1 MNPLN
6 MVLTAKNIGFSQ
18 SASLEISKI
27 SMLHRGYIHWLD
39 RGLLNKQSPLVD
51 HDFPLGIAAVSVVV
65 LAQIS
70 VLHSNCF
77 FAF

>member
-39 RGLLNKQSPLVD
+39 RGLLKKQSPLVD
-51 HDFPLGIAAVSVVV
+51 HDFPLVEWPELWA
-65 LAQIS
+65 
-70 VLHSNCF
+70 
-77 FAF
+77 